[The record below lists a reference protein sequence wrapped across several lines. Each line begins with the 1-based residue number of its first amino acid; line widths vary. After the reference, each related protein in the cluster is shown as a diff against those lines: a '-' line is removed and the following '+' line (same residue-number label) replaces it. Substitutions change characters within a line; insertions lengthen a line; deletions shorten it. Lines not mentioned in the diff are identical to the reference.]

1 MGQRDAAEI
10 HQATLSHHPSTDC
23 FLGTAVLS
31 QRKSQHHLMMSPYRH
46 SESWDTD
53 RFVLSIHS
61 LLWQCCAGAIHDHW
75 LACRKKLTPA
85 KLSMILWLCYML
97 LGLCWAWRPCCG
109 TFWKL
114 LLQIVLM
121 SGLILDRLC
130 SRLPTFHTVPL
141 VSLLRLMRLWISSQL
156 LGKFGID
163 TFSILKALSN
173 RGSERPMHLAM
184 CTTHP
189 CAVVSAI
196 HRRMAAVGCT
206 TQKRWSK
213 LGYH

>member
-130 SRLPTFHTVPL
+130 SRLPTFHTVPPGFTA
-141 VSLLRLMRLWISSQL
+141 SSY
-156 LGKFGID
+156 
-163 TFSILKALSN
+163 
-173 RGSERPMHLAM
+173 
-184 CTTHP
+184 
-189 CAVVSAI
+189 
-196 HRRMAAVGCT
+196 AAVDKFTAFGQVWHRYFLNT
-206 TQKRWSK
+206 KGSVKPWQWETDA
-213 LGYH
+213 LGNVHNTSLCCGFRHS